1 MQQRSDSAPSGPVR
15 IVFLD
20 RGTIGP
26 SVDLTKPA
34 FWHEW
39 IEYESTPR
47 DAVVKRLAN
56 AHIAITNKVPIGARH
71 LEELPHL
78 RMISVAATG
87 CDVIDVAA
95 CRERGVVVANVRG
108 YAVNTVPEHAF
119 ALILAL
125 RRGLVGYRQDVIDG
139 QWQKA
144 GQFCFF
150 THPIR
155 DLAGSTLGI
164 VGEGAIGQ
172 SVARLGQAFGMRT
185 LFAAH
190 KGVSGLGPLYT
201 PFDEVLETSDVI
213 TLHCPLTPGTRGMIA
228 MPEFRQMKKRPLLI
242 NTARGGL
249 VVEED
254 LVRALDEGLI
264 AGAGFDCLT
273 AEPPSRDHP
282 FSRIMGRPNVIITPH
297 IGWASQEA
305 QQECWRQVID
315 NIESFEGGHSSNA
328 VA

>member
-1 MQQRSDSAPSGPVR
+1 MQQRHEAPMVR

-26 SVDLTKPA
+26 SVELTKPA
-34 FWHEW
+34 FEHEW
-39 IEYESTPR
+39 IEHSQSPHSE
-47 DAVVKRLAN
+47 VVQRLAG
-56 AHIAITNKVPIGARH
+56 ARIAILNKVPVRAEH
-71 LEELPHL
+71 LKQLPDL
-78 RMISVAATG
+78 KLIVVAATG
-87 CDVIDVAA
+87 YDVIDVPA
-95 CRERGVVVANVRG
+95 CRERGIVVSNVRA
-108 YAVNTVPEHAF
+108 YAVNTVPEHTF
-119 ALILAL
+119 ALMLAL
-125 RRGLVGYRQDVIDG
+125 RRGIVGYRQDVIDG

-164 VGEGAIGQ
+164 IGEGAIGQ

-213 TLHCPLTPGTRGMIA
+213 TLHCPLMPATRNMIA
-228 MPEFRQMKKRPLLI
+228 MPEFKKMKKKPLII

-254 LVRALDEGLI
+254 LVQALDEGLI

-273 AEPPSRDHP
+273 VEPPPRDHP
-282 FSRIMGRPNVIITPH
+282 FSRIMGR
-297 IGWASQEA
+297 
-305 QQECWRQVID
+305 
-315 NIESFEGGHSSNA
+315 
-328 VA
+328 